1 MLKQS
6 EGGLVFD
13 TQSVQRMEKIIL
25 ALLQWRMRSIT
36 PFSFLQYFLSLVNIQ
51 DSSLSQS
58 LKTRASD
65 IIFNVQHGN
74 SIYAPLSYV
83 IRLMY
88 QIKFVV
94 QLPWSHADLKL
105 LEYKPSIIA
114 ASSLLSAI
122 QDLDPL
128 TFPSSK
134 TTISSCE
141 FVNRVRDCL

>member
-1 MLKQS
+1 M
-6 EGGLVFD
+6 FD
-13 TQSVQRMEKIIL
+13 AQSVQRMEKIIL

-83 IRLMY
+83 IRLIY

-94 QLPWSHADLKL
+94 QLPLSHADLKL